1 MTVTTTAL
9 FASVTMVA
17 HADWSVDA
25 RKRWMAVAR
34 RAGNAWRLAAP
45 APVGDPAT
53 VLAGL
58 HDPRGAVLF
67 GIDAPLG
74 LPRAYAEAHG
84 IAAAFPEFLRGL
96 AARPSFFEVCATLAE
111 VGPWRPFYP

>member
-1 MTVTTTAL
+1 MTVTNTAL

-34 RAGNAWRLAAP
+34 RAKGGWRLAAP
-45 APVGDPAT
+45 VPVGDPAAL
-53 VLAGL
+53 LAGL
-58 HDPRGAVLF
+58 RDRSGAVLF

-84 IAAAFPEFLRGL
+84 ITAAFPDFPRSG
-96 AARPSFFEVCATLAE
+96 
-111 VGPWRPFYP
+111 